1 MNTLLK
7 KEYVAKA
14 GLWIAK
20 KRYAQWIISDNGVPV
35 DKLDVKGLDVKRSSF
50 PKAFQECMG
59 TVLIDILKGKSEDE
73 ISDYVVDFKKK
84 MVNRNIDE
92 VAKNSAVKNLSK
104 YLPKG
109 KRQLF
114 QFGKGTPAHVK
125 AAISYNDCLQHFNSP
140 FKYEPMKNGDKVK
153 WVYLKDNPLG
163 LDGLAF
169 TGYNDPKDIKDF
181 IGTYIDHNKIFER
194 ELKGKLQ
201 DFFDAI
207 GWGDVVSEQRTAEK
221 FFSF

>member
-1 MNTLLK
+1 M
-7 KEYVAKA
+7 VHRP
-14 GLWIAK
+14 IA
-20 KRYAQWIISDNGVPV
+20 
-35 DKLDVKGLDVKRSSF
+35 
-50 PKAFQECMG
+50 
-59 TVLIDILKGKSEDE
+59 
-73 ISDYVVDFKKK
+73 
-84 MVNRNIDE
+84 E

-104 YLPKG
+104 YMPKG

-125 AAISYNDCLQHFNSP
+125 AAISYNDCLKHFDAP

-153 WVYLKDNPLG
+153 WVYLKNNPLG
-163 LDGLAF
+163 IDGVAF
-169 TGYNDPKDIKDF
+169 TGYSDPPELEDF
-181 IGTYIDHNKIFER
+181 VKTYIDHNKIFER

-207 GWGDVVSEQRTAEK
+207 GWGDVVSELRTAEK